1 MNKTLAIKPIYY
13 IILIEFVVL
22 VYLIKLIFGNYEVF
36 FKSLAD
42 YFFPDEILPNPL
54 DKFAEENDSKH
65 KINILYAVV
74 LLLVGLTILF
84 DIFIL

>member
-1 MNKTLAIKPIYY
+1 M
-13 IILIEFVVL
+13 
-22 VYLIKLIFGNYEVF
+22 YLIKLIFGNYEVF

-42 YFFPDEILPNPL
+42 HFFPDEILPNPL
-54 DKFAEENDSKH
+54 QKFAEKHDSKH

-74 LLLVGLTILF
+74 LLFVGLAILI

>member
-1 MNKTLAIKPIYY
+1 M
-13 IILIEFVVL
+13 
-22 VYLIKLIFGNYEVF
+22 YLIKLIFGNYEVF

-42 YFFPDEILPNPL
+42 HFFPDEILPNPL
-54 DKFAEENDSKH
+54 QKFAEKHDSKH

-74 LLLVGLTILF
+74 LLFVGLTILI